1 MKGGKSGSEAAL
13 DDFLAGLG
21 PSANHGLPFAPLGAL
36 GRTVVELGCGEGA
49 FLEKA
54 LAHIEG
60 WSCAFGIDPD
70 FGSIVRSSE
79 RFREDMR
86 VSFMQAPAERLPLR
100 SGCADVVLISKALHH
115 MEFPAAAI
123 SEARRILR
131 DSGSLAICEQASD
144 GLPPEALRWE
154 EYHRL
159 RGRIESAR
167 GSYMR
172 PIYSSLEL
180 DRLLSEGG
188 FSRVRGSLLGLEDMG
203 ADEAWRQASE
213 GLSKAL
219 EGMPGGARRDGFVL
233 EADALLGRI
242 KAGGASRPPLYLS
255 EWEKRGHDEK
265 RD

>member
-1 MKGGKSGSEAAL
+1 MKGRACGSEGTL
-13 DDFLAGLG
+13 EDFLAGLG
-21 PSANHGLPFAPLGAL
+21 ASARGGLQRAPLGAL
-36 GRTVVELGCGEGA
+36 GWTVVELGCGEGA

-60 WSCAFGIDPD
+60 WTCAFGIDPD
-70 FGSIVRSSE
+70 FGSIVGSSE

-86 VSFMQAPAERLPLR
+86 VSFMQAPAEKLPLR
-100 SGCADVVLISKALHH
+100 SGCADLVLISKALHH

-131 DSGSLAICEQASD
+131 DSGTLAICEQASD
-144 GLPPEALRWE
+144 GLSPEALRWE

-188 FSRVRGSLLGLEDMG
+188 FSRLRGWLLGQEDMG
-203 ADEAWRQASE
+203 ADEAWRQARD

-219 EGMPGGARRDGFVL
+219 EGLPEGARRDGLGL
-233 EADALLGRI
+233 EAEAALGPI
-242 KAGGASRPPLYLS
+242 KALGASRPPLYLS